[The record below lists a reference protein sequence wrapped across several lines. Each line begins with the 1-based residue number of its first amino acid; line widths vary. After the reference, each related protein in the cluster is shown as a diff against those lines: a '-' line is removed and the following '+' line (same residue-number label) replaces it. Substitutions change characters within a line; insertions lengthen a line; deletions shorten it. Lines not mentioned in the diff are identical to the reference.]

1 MWKKD
6 HKNEVETSSA
16 SSISI
21 LGSGLK
27 LVGDLEA
34 TNDIRID
41 GVALGNISCN
51 KKVMVGETGKVTGDI
66 DAQEVHVMGEV
77 LGDIFSAGPATIG
90 NTAKVKG
97 AIISARIQIDLGADV
112 EGSLTKTGANKKE
125 LERRLNERLSENQS
139 KRMQAF
145 PDTQSTAEAN
155 KATPTPPPIRQMQ
168 KPDLDLPTNRPD
180 APIPQKPG

>member
-6 HKNEVETSSA
+6 NKNQVETSSA

-41 GVALGNISCN
+41 GIVLGNISCN
-51 KKVMVGETGKVTGDI
+51 KKIMVGETGKVTGDLH
-66 DAQEVHVMGEV
+66 AQEVHVMGEV

-90 NTAKVKG
+90 TAATVKG
-97 AIISARIQIDLGADV
+97 AIISAKIQIDLGADV
-112 EGSLTKTGANKKE
+112 EGSLTKTGANKEE
-125 LERRLNERLSENQS
+125 LERRVGERLSENRR
-139 KRMQAF
+139 KGM
-145 PDTQSTAEAN
+145 
-155 KATPTPPPIRQMQ
+155 PPI
-168 KPDLDLPTNRPD
+168 PDPHPSGEASETQLTSPRSDRP
-180 APIPQKPG
+180 KSSV